1 MEPKGE
7 TKVDGVRMAMG
18 ALDCPVC
25 YEPLKPPILQCGVG
39 HLICNSCCARLKK
52 CPLCPRTAFE
62 RCYGMERVV
71 ESIEVPCCFANNGCT
86 KKITYFNKK
95 MHEKACR
102 HGPCFCPEP
111 GCGFIGPAVA
121 LANHVANHH
130 KWPSMKFKY
139 FEQFNLTL
147 QPGPL
152 VLHAPDGN
160 VFLMNMTPVEP
171 LGHTISLVCIQPE
184 ATDSRF
190 GCSMVFS
197 CFTGHH
203 QISTL
208 DAVRSSSLSDGMP
221 KDFFCIV
228 PKSRGIDIFLRTTI
242 DNELV
247 YEDED
252 ELEDEDDD
260 DESYDE
266 DEDEEEDFLRC
277 LIRSIGSRQCSS
289 SLDL

>member
-1 MEPKGE
+1 MR
-7 TKVDGVRMAMG
+7 VYLMI
-18 ALDCPVC
+18 
-25 YEPLKPPILQCGVG
+25 PILQCGVG

-221 KDFFCIV
+221 KDFFCVV
-228 PKSRGIDIFLRTTI
+228 PKSRGIAIFLRTTI

-247 YEDED
+247 YDDED

-266 DEDEEEDFLRC
+266 DEDEEED
-277 LIRSIGSRQCSS
+277 S
-289 SLDL
+289 DDA